1 MVYYVLSPT
10 RNRRDPACL
19 YYTACSPNSKTN
31 FIQSEKGKER
41 GAWFVYTLLAIIL
54 PGTSAKTSHLFRVL
68 HVIFG
73 LTTIGKKPF
82 YSFIA
87 SPKIPWGRL
96 WPTLWNMI
104 PDPCTDG
111 RLLVALDDYVNPKDR

>member
-1 MVYYVLSPT
+1 MSILHRLLT
-10 RNRRDPACL
+10 ELKDQ
-19 YYTACSPNSKTN
+19 

-96 WPTLWNMI
+96 WPTVEPQI
-104 PDPCTDG
+104 I
-111 RLLVALDDYVNPKDR
+111 